1 MVDEHDAVGL
11 AIAATDADPHVGL
24 VAVAALRRLVDHLER
39 VQVARA
45 RAAGRS
51 WADVAVDL
59 GVTRQAAFKK
69 HGR

>member
-1 MVDEHDAVGL
+1 MDRERDAVRL
-11 AIAATDADPHVGL
+11 ATAASDADPHVGL

-45 RAAGRS
+45 RSAGWS
-51 WADVAVDL
+51 WADIAKDL